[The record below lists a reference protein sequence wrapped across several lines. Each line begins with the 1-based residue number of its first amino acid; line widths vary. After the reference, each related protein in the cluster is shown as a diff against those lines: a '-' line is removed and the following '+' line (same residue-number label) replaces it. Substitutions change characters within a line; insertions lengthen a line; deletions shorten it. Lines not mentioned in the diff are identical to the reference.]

1 MENMKEQTR
10 EQAVAIGQMLMH
22 RNIIRHVTNTQPFAD
37 ANYFYRFIMVC
48 HIVNNLNITLTF
60 FVFVTG

>member
-37 ANYFYRFIMVC
+37 GNYFYRFIMV
-48 HIVNNLNITLTF
+48 
-60 FVFVTG
+60 